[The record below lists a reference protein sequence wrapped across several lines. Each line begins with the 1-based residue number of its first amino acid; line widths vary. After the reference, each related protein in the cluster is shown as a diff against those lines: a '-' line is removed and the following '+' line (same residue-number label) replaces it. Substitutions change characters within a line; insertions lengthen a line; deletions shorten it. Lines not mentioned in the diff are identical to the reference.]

1 MKKMKCD
8 QGQPCRTCIGIC
20 VTLATLYN
28 SSEQSIDR
36 DFDCI
41 YDEKRTREIFQSSSY
56 TESSFHPTEDSVPES
71 DCAEQA
77 EQSRFTYEHAYRGND
92 LYVEEDGVSA
102 QNKHTT
108 GTEFYGN
115 SSNFALLNQLVSCVR
130 GLSAKSA
137 GSTLDTVQTP
147 SSIVEIFYDE
157 QSHLQ
162 DPLPSSPVTVAGRT
176 SEFRPSHKVDSVI
189 SDSQPPANPG
199 ESNPTVF
206 QIHQINQLP
215 SSWGCFIGT
224 PMRLE
229 MEYVFMYF
237 ENIHNIHPFLSKAD
251 FIARCR
257 REVWTKSSVK
267 QLHQDKLHF
276 LSLYNA
282 VLSVAALTAGTHAL
296 LEYRNDLEKPPESS
310 PQDRPHS
317 TPPSSLL
324 LSRLYF
330 WRARRLLGDIF
341 EVSSIDSAQALL
353 LMSIYCQ
360 HALKT
365 HACYMYSGMAARTAI
380 AIGISRE
387 GNIGSRRTWWAIY
400 AQDMEISCSSGRS
413 SSLAEPSDYPMPYPQ
428 SSNKS
433 RKGEAEQAV
442 ATSQDSIISSLVES
456 SVILQQ
462 TSKRLYHNHEKLS
475 LRDKSQIA
483 FELDSS
489 LNLWRSGLPALLN
502 WDLESFNEPEWATK
516 QKLHLHLRFYNIRM
530 FIHRPFFS
538 NTTSGIQHA
547 HVRIC
552 LEAAQN
558 IINLLYN
565 AYQHRYYFR
574 TWWYNS
580 TYTLYASMI
589 IFYVIL
595 IDPADSSVDEL
606 FCHIRR
612 ALKVLDAMKELRV
625 AKRCGNLITEI
636 LQVTTRYVESRRRSR
651 ASNFRVSPVPD
662 RSLEAYS
669 SNQAGLC
676 QPIQVSEIPGE
687 QPHQITGAEAQFF
700 GGDAESLYFTRQ
712 DILACLEDTRILENF
727 AVGLHNED
735 CTYSDMAS
743 VDELRREGIKLNL
756 PYAED
761 EPEHMGQWS
770 WT

>member
-1 MKKMKCD
+1 M
-8 QGQPCRTCIGIC
+8 PP
-20 VTLATLYN
+20 TLYN

-36 DFDCI
+36 DFDCV
-41 YDEKRTREIFQSSSY
+41 YDERRTREILQSSSY
-56 TESSFHPTEDSVPES
+56 AESSFHHTEGSAPASDSVE
-71 DCAEQA
+71 EQA
-77 EQSRFTYEHAYRGND
+77 EQSRFTHEHTYRRND
-92 LYVEEDGVSA
+92 LYAEEDGVSA

-130 GLSAKSA
+130 GLAAKPA
-137 GSTLDTVQTP
+137 GSTLDTVQAP

-162 DPLPSSPVTVAGRT
+162 DPVPASPVTVAGRT
-176 SEFRPSHKVDSVI
+176 SEFRPSHKVDSVTR
-189 SDSQPPANPG
+189 DSQTPVNPG
-199 ESNPTVF
+199 ESNPTVS

-229 MEYVFMYF
+229 MEYVYMYF

-251 FIARCR
+251 FVARCR
-257 REVWTKSSVK
+257 REVWTRSSVK

-296 LEYRNDLEKPPESS
+296 SEYRNELDKPPESS
-310 PQDRPHS
+310 PQNKPPS

-353 LMSIYCQ
+353 LMSVYCQ

-387 GNIGSRRTWWAIY
+387 GNLGSRRTWWAIY

-413 SSLAEPSDYPMPYPQ
+413 SSLAEPSDYPVPYPQ
-428 SSNKS
+428 STNKA
-433 RKGEAEQAV
+433 REDKAEETD
-442 ATSQDSIISSLVES
+442 ATSQDSIIASLVES

-475 LRDKSQIA
+475 LKDKSQIA

-489 LNLWRSGLPALLN
+489 LEIWRSGLPALLD
-502 WDLESFNEPEWATK
+502 WDMESFNEPEWATK
-516 QKLHLHLRFYNIRM
+516 QKLHLQLRFYNIRM

-538 NTTSGIQHA
+538 NTTSEIQHA

-589 IFYVIL
+589 ILYVIL
-595 IDPADSSVDEL
+595 IDPADPSVDEL
-606 FCHIRR
+606 FRHIRR
-612 ALKVLDAMKELRV
+612 ALKILDAMKELRV
-625 AKRCGNLITEI
+625 AKRCGDLITEI

-651 ASNFRVSPVPD
+651 VGDFRVSPVPD
-662 RSLEAYS
+662 GNSGAYN
-669 SNQAGLC
+669 SNQADLS
-676 QPIQVSEIPGE
+676 QPVHVSGMSEE
-687 QPHQITGAEAQFF
+687 QPHQITDAEAHFF
-700 GGDAESLYFTRQ
+700 GGDPESPYFTRQ

-727 AVGLHNED
+727 AVGLDNED

-743 VDELRREGIKLNL
+743 VDELRRGGVRLNP

-761 EPEHMGQWS
+761 ETERMGQWS